1 MNKTFNSMLK
11 QLLCLFCVLAGNHA
25 LAAFPDKPVTLVVPF
40 APGGSNDI
48 VARQLAKQ
56 LTAQWGQPVIIE
68 NKPGAGTAIGAAYVA
83 KQRNDGYTLLVAS
96 STFTMA
102 PSVNKKLP
110 FNPAKDFTPIAMIGE
125 VPLVLAAKPNA
136 PGKDAKEYFE
146 YLKRTPNL
154 NYGATGVG
162 SIQHFAGVMLS
173 QALGNNMVAIQYKGG
188 GPAMT
193 DTMGGHIE
201 FSIGSMTQI
210 LPQLRNG
217 TLRGIAVTSTQR
229 SDAAPNLPTFQE
241 AGIKNYE
248 IQQWWGLLG
257 PANVPADIQTFINR
271 SVNQALKSEDLIKF
285 LATDGGKTKPMSVA
299 DFTALVN
306 DGLKRWNEV
315 AKQTGITA
323 Q

>member
-1 MNKTFNSMLK
+1 MKSIAALLRK
-11 QLLCLFCVLAGNHA
+11 LLCFLSFFILPQAW
-25 LAAFPDKPVTLVVPF
+25 AAYPEKPVTLVVPF

-83 KQRNDGYTLLVAS
+83 KQRSDGYTLLVAS

-102 PSVNKKLP
+102 PAVVNNLP
-110 FNPAKDFTPIAMIGE
+110 FDPVKDFTPIAMIGE
-125 VPLVLAAKPNA
+125 VPLALAAKPKS
-136 PGKDAKEYFE
+136 PGKDAKEYFD
-146 YLKRTPNL
+146 YLRTTPNL

-173 QALGNNMVAIQYKGG
+173 QALGNNMSAVQYKGG
-188 GPAMT
+188 SPAMT

-201 FSIGSMTQI
+201 FSIGSMTQV
-210 LPQLRNG
+210 LPQIRNG
-217 TLRGIAVTSTQR
+217 TLRGVAVTSSQR
-229 SDAAPNLPTFQE
+229 SAAAPDMPTFQE
-241 AGIKNYE
+241 AGIKDYD

-257 PANVPADIQTFINR
+257 PANVDPAIQQLIN
-271 SVNQALKSEDLIKF
+271 SAVNKALASKDVIEF
-285 LATDGGKTKPMSVA
+285 LAADGGTPKPMTVA
-299 DFTALVN
+299 DFRKLVH
-306 DGLKRWNEV
+306 DGLLRWATV

>member
-1 MNKTFNSMLK
+1 MKSIVAFIPT
-11 QLLCLFCVLAGNHA
+11 LLCLLSFFIFPHA
-25 LAAFPDKPVTLVVPF
+25 WAAYPEKPVTLVVPF

-102 PSVNKKLP
+102 PAVVNNLP
-110 FNPAKDFTPIAMIGE
+110 FDPVKDFTPIAMIGE
-125 VPLVLAAKPNA
+125 VPLALAAKPKS
-136 PGKDAKEYFE
+136 PGKDAKEYFD
-146 YLKRTPNL
+146 YLRRTPNL

-173 QALGNNMVAIQYKGG
+173 QALGNNMSAVQYKGG
-188 GPAMT
+188 SPAMT

-201 FSIGSMTQI
+201 FSIGSMTQV
-210 LPQLRNG
+210 LPQIRNG
-217 TLRGIAVTSTQR
+217 TLRGVAVTSPQR
-229 SDAAPNLPTFQE
+229 SAAAPDMPTFQE
-241 AGIKNYE
+241 AGIKGYD

-257 PANVPADIQTFINR
+257 PANVDPAIQQIIN
-271 SVNQALKSEDLIKF
+271 SAVNKALASKDVIEF
-285 LATDGGKTKPMSVA
+285 LAADGGTPKPMTVT
-299 DFTALVN
+299 DFRKLVH
-306 DGLKRWNEV
+306 DGLLRWATV

>member
-1 MNKTFNSMLK
+1 MKNMTSLLFK
-11 QLLCLFCVLAGNHA
+11 QLICLSALAVSSA
-25 LAAFPDKPVTLVVPF
+25 WAAFPEKPVTLVVPF

-102 PSVNKKLP
+102 PAVNAKLP
-110 FNPAKDFTPIAMIGE
+110 FDPIRDFTPIAMIGE
-125 VPLVLAAKPNA
+125 VPLALAAKPNA

-173 QALGNNMVAIQYKGG
+173 QALGNNMAAVQYKGG

-201 FSIGSMTQI
+201 FSIGSMTQV
-210 LPQLRNG
+210 LPQFRNG
-217 TLRGIAVTSTQR
+217 TLKGIAVTSAER
-229 SDAAPNLPTFQE
+229 SEAAPNLPTFQE
-241 AGIKNYE
+241 AGIKDYE
-248 IQQWWGLLG
+248 IQQWWGLMG
-257 PANVPADIQTFINR
+257 PANVDPKIQDFINT
-271 SVNQALKSEDLIKF
+271 SVNKALKSEDLIQF

-299 DFTALVN
+299 DFTNLVHG
-306 DGLKRWNEV
+306 GLKRWADV

>member
-1 MNKTFNSMLK
+1 MIKKISVITKLVF
-11 QLLCLFCVLAGNHA
+11 CLSAFFASSA
-25 LAAFPDKPVTLVVPF
+25 WAAFPDKAVTLVVPF

-56 LTAQWGQPVIIE
+56 LTAQWGQTVIIE

-102 PSVNKKLP
+102 PAVNTKLP
-110 FNPAKDFTPIAMIGE
+110 FNPVKDFTPVAMIGE
-125 VPLVLAAKPNA
+125 VPLALAAKPNA

-173 QALGNNMVAIQYKGG
+173 QALGNKMVAVQYKGG

-217 TLRGIAVTSTQR
+217 TLKGIAVTSTQR
-229 SDAAPNLPTFQE
+229 SDAAPDLPTFQE

-257 PANVPADIQTFINR
+257 PANMDPKIQAFINA
-271 SVNQALKSEDLIKF
+271 SVNKALKSEELIKF

-299 DFTALVN
+299 EFTSVVHG
-306 DGLKRWNEV
+306 GLKRWAEV

>member
-1 MNKTFNSMLK
+1 MKNMIRFFFK
-11 QLLCLFCVLAGNHA
+11 QLICLSA
-25 LAAFPDKPVTLVVPF
+25 LVVSSAWAAFPDKPVTLVVPF

-102 PSVNKKLP
+102 PAVNAKLP
-110 FNPAKDFTPIAMIGE
+110 FDPVKDFTPIAMIGE
-125 VPLVLAAKPNA
+125 VPLALAAKPNA

-173 QALGNNMVAIQYKGG
+173 QALGNNMAAVQYKGG

-201 FSIGSMTQI
+201 FSIGSMTQV
-210 LPQLRNG
+210 LPQFRNG
-217 TLRGIAVTSTQR
+217 TLRGIAVTSSER
-229 SDAAPNLPTFQE
+229 SEAAPNLPTFQE
-241 AGIKNYE
+241 AGIKDYE

-257 PANVPADIQTFINR
+257 PANVDPKIQDFINT
-271 SVNQALKSEDLIKF
+271 SVNKALKSEDLIQF

-299 DFTALVN
+299 DFTNLVHG
-306 DGLKRWNEV
+306 GLKRWAEV

>member
-1 MNKTFNSMLK
+1 MKSIVALLPK
-11 QLLCLFCVLAGNHA
+11 LLCFLSFFILPQAW
-25 LAAFPDKPVTLVVPF
+25 AAYPEKPVTLVVPF

-56 LTAQWGQPVIIE
+56 LTAQWGQTVIIE

-102 PSVNKKLP
+102 PAVVNNLP
-110 FNPAKDFTPIAMIGE
+110 FDPMKDFTPIAMIGE
-125 VPLVLAAKPNA
+125 VPLALAAKPKS
-136 PGKDAKEYFE
+136 PGKDAKEYFD
-146 YLKRTPNL
+146 YLRRTPNL

-173 QALGNNMVAIQYKGG
+173 QALGNNMSAVQYKGG
-188 GPAMT
+188 SPAMT

-201 FSIGSMTQI
+201 FSIGSMTQV
-210 LPQLRNG
+210 LPQIRNG
-217 TLRGIAVTSTQR
+217 TLRGVAVTSSQR
-229 SDAAPNLPTFQE
+229 SAAAPDMPTFQE
-241 AGIKNYE
+241 AGIKDYD

-257 PANVPADIQTFINR
+257 PANVDPAIQQFINS
-271 SVNQALKSEDLIKF
+271 SVNKALASKDVIEF
-285 LATDGGKTKPMSVA
+285 LAADGGTPKPMTVT
-299 DFTALVN
+299 DFRKLVH
-306 DGLKRWNEV
+306 DGLVRWATV

>member
-1 MNKTFNSMLK
+1 MKNMTGSLFK
-11 QLLCLFCVLAGNHA
+11 QLICLSALAVSSA
-25 LAAFPDKPVTLVVPF
+25 WAAFPEKPVTLVVPF

-102 PSVNKKLP
+102 PAVNAKLP
-110 FNPAKDFTPIAMIGE
+110 LDPIKDFTPIAMIGE
-125 VPLVLAAKPNA
+125 VPLALAAKPNA

-173 QALGNNMVAIQYKGG
+173 QALGNNMAAVQYKGG

-201 FSIGSMTQI
+201 FSIGSMTQV
-210 LPQLRNG
+210 LPQFRNG
-217 TLRGIAVTSTQR
+217 TLRGIAVTSAER
-229 SDAAPNLPTFQE
+229 SEAAPNLPTFQE
-241 AGIKNYE
+241 AGIKDYE

-257 PANVPADIQTFINR
+257 PANVDPKIQAFINT
-271 SVNQALKSEDLIKF
+271 SVNKALKSEDLIQF
-285 LATDGGKTKPMSVA
+285 LATDGGKTKPMSVT
-299 DFTALVN
+299 DFTNLVHS
-306 DGLKRWNEV
+306 GLKRWADV

>member
-1 MNKTFNSMLK
+1 MKSIVALLPK
-11 QLLCLFCVLAGNHA
+11 LLCFLSFFILPHA
-25 LAAFPDKPVTLVVPF
+25 WAAYPEKPVTLVVPF

-102 PSVNKKLP
+102 PAVVNSLP
-110 FNPAKDFTPIAMIGE
+110 FDPVKDFTPIAMIGE
-125 VPLVLAAKPNA
+125 VPLALAAKPKS
-136 PGKDAKEYFE
+136 PGKDAKEYFD
-146 YLKRTPNL
+146 YLRTTPNL

-173 QALGNNMVAIQYKGG
+173 QALGNNMSAVQYKGG
-188 GPAMT
+188 SPAMT

-201 FSIGSMTQI
+201 FSIGSMTQV
-210 LPQLRNG
+210 LPQIRNG
-217 TLRGIAVTSTQR
+217 TLRGVAVTSPQR
-229 SDAAPNLPTFQE
+229 SAAAPDMPTFQE
-241 AGIKNYE
+241 AGIKGYD

-257 PANVPADIQTFINR
+257 PANVDPVIQQIIN
-271 SVNQALKSEDLIKF
+271 SAVNKALASKDLVEF
-285 LATDGGKTKPMSVA
+285 LAADGGTPKPMTVM
-299 DFTALVN
+299 DFRKLVH
-306 DGLKRWNEV
+306 DGLLRWAAV

>member
-1 MNKTFNSMLK
+1 MQNMISLFAK
-11 QLLCLFCVLAGNHA
+11 QLICLSA
-25 LAAFPDKPVTLVVPF
+25 LVVSSAWAAFPEKPVTLVVPF

-102 PSVNKKLP
+102 PAVNPKLP
-110 FNPAKDFTPIAMIGE
+110 FDPVKDFTPIAMIGE
-125 VPLVLAAKPNA
+125 VPLALAAKPNA
-136 PGKDAKEYFE
+136 PGKNAKEYFE

-173 QALGNNMVAIQYKGG
+173 QALGNNMAAVQYKGG

-201 FSIGSMTQI
+201 FSIGSMTQV
-210 LPQLRNG
+210 LPQFRNG
-217 TLRGIAVTSTQR
+217 TLKGIAVTSTER
-229 SDAAPNLPTFQE
+229 SEAAPNLPTFQE
-241 AGIKNYE
+241 AGIKDYD
-248 IQQWWGLLG
+248 IQQWWGLMG
-257 PANVPADIQTFINR
+257 PANVDPKIQDFINT
-271 SVNQALKSEDLIKF
+271 SVNKALKSEDLIQF

-299 DFTALVN
+299 DFTSLVHG
-306 DGLKRWNEV
+306 GLKRWAEV

>member
-1 MNKTFNSMLK
+1 MKSIVALLPK
-11 QLLCLFCVLAGNHA
+11 LLCFLSFFILPHA
-25 LAAFPDKPVTLVVPF
+25 WAAYPEKPVTLVVPF

-102 PSVNKKLP
+102 PAVVNNLP
-110 FNPAKDFTPIAMIGE
+110 FDPVKDFTPIAMIGE
-125 VPLVLAAKPNA
+125 VPLALAAKPKS
-136 PGKDAKEYFE
+136 PGKDAKEYFD
-146 YLKRTPNL
+146 YLRTTPNL

-173 QALGNNMVAIQYKGG
+173 QALGNNMSAVQYKGG
-188 GPAMT
+188 SPAMT

-201 FSIGSMTQI
+201 FSIGSMTQV
-210 LPQLRNG
+210 LPQIRNG
-217 TLRGIAVTSTQR
+217 TLRGVAVTSSQR
-229 SDAAPNLPTFQE
+229 SAAAPDMPTFQE
-241 AGIKNYE
+241 AGIKDYD

-257 PANVPADIQTFINR
+257 PANVDPAIQQLII
-271 SVNQALKSEDLIKF
+271 SAVNKALASKDVIEF
-285 LATDGGKTKPMSVA
+285 LAADGGTPKPMTVA
-299 DFTALVN
+299 DFRKLVH
-306 DGLKRWNEV
+306 DGLLRWATV

>member
-1 MNKTFNSMLK
+1 MKSIVTFIPK
-11 QLLCLFCVLAGNHA
+11 LLCLLSFFIFPHA
-25 LAAFPDKPVTLVVPF
+25 WAAYPEKPVTLVVPF

-102 PSVNKKLP
+102 PAVVNNLP
-110 FNPAKDFTPIAMIGE
+110 FDPVKDFTPIAMIGE
-125 VPLVLAAKPNA
+125 VPLALAAKPKS
-136 PGKDAKEYFE
+136 PGKDAKEYFD
-146 YLKRTPNL
+146 YLRRTPNL

-173 QALGNNMVAIQYKGG
+173 QALGNNMSAVQYKGG
-188 GPAMT
+188 SPAMT

-201 FSIGSMTQI
+201 FSIGSMTQV
-210 LPQLRNG
+210 LPQIRNG
-217 TLRGIAVTSTQR
+217 TLRGVAVTSPQR
-229 SDAAPNLPTFQE
+229 SAAAPDMPTFQE
-241 AGIKNYE
+241 AGIKGYD

-257 PANVPADIQTFINR
+257 PANVDPAIQQIIN
-271 SVNQALKSEDLIKF
+271 SAVNKALASKDVIEF
-285 LATDGGKTKPMSVA
+285 LAADGGTPKPMTVT
-299 DFTALVN
+299 DFRKLVH
-306 DGLKRWNEV
+306 DGLLRWATV

>member
-1 MNKTFNSMLK
+1 MKTIA
-11 QLLCLFCVLAGNHA
+11 QLLTNLICSLSFFIAPSAWCAY
-25 LAAFPDKPVTLVVPF
+25 PEKPVTLVVPF

-56 LTAQWGQPVIIE
+56 LTAQWGQPVVIE

-83 KQRNDGYTLLVAS
+83 KQRNDGYTLLVGS

-102 PSVNKKLP
+102 PAVANNLP
-110 FNPAKDFTPIAMIGE
+110 FDPVKDFTPIAMIGE
-125 VPLVLAAKPNA
+125 VPLALAAKPKS
-136 PGKDAKEYFE
+136 PGKDAREYFE
-146 YLKRTPNL
+146 YLRATPNL

-173 QALGNNMVAIQYKGG
+173 QALGNKMNAVQYKGG
-188 GPAMT
+188 SPAMT

-201 FSIGSMTQI
+201 FSIGSMTQV
-210 LPQLRNG
+210 LPQIRNG
-217 TLRGIAVTSTQR
+217 MLRGVAVTSAQR
-229 SDAAPNLPTFQE
+229 SEAAPDMPTFQE
-241 AGIKNYE
+241 AGIKGYE

-257 PANVPADIQTFINR
+257 PANVDPAIQEFINV
-271 SVNQALKSEDLIKF
+271 SVNKALASKELIEF
-285 LATDGGKTKPMSVA
+285 LATDGGKPKPMSVT
-299 DFTALVN
+299 DFKKLVH
-306 DGLKRWNEV
+306 DGLIRWATI

>member
-1 MNKTFNSMLK
+1 MKSIAALLRK
-11 QLLCLFCVLAGNHA
+11 LLCFLSFFILPQAW
-25 LAAFPDKPVTLVVPF
+25 AAYPEKPVTLVVPF

-83 KQRNDGYTLLVAS
+83 KQRSDGYTLLVAS

-102 PSVNKKLP
+102 PAVVNNLP
-110 FNPAKDFTPIAMIGE
+110 FDPVKDFTPIAMIGE
-125 VPLVLAAKPNA
+125 VPLALAAKPKS
-136 PGKDAKEYFE
+136 PGKDAKEYFD
-146 YLKRTPNL
+146 YLKTTPNL

-173 QALGNNMVAIQYKGG
+173 QALGNNMSAVQYKGG
-188 GPAMT
+188 SPAMT

-201 FSIGSMTQI
+201 FSIGSMTQV
-210 LPQLRNG
+210 LPQIRNG
-217 TLRGIAVTSTQR
+217 TLRGVAVTSPQR
-229 SDAAPNLPTFQE
+229 SAAAPDMPTFQE
-241 AGIKNYE
+241 AGIKDYD

-257 PANVPADIQTFINR
+257 PANVDPAIQQFINS
-271 SVNQALKSEDLIKF
+271 SVNKALASKDVIEF
-285 LATDGGKTKPMSVA
+285 LAADGGTPKPMTVT
-299 DFTALVN
+299 DFRKLVHN
-306 DGLKRWNEV
+306 GLLRWATV

>member
-1 MNKTFNSMLK
+1 MKSIVALRPK
-11 QLLCLFCVLAGNHA
+11 LLCFLHFFILPQTW
-25 LAAFPDKPVTLVVPF
+25 AAYPEKPVTLVVPF

-56 LTAQWGQPVIIE
+56 LTAQWGQTVIIE

-102 PSVNKKLP
+102 PAVVNNLP
-110 FNPAKDFTPIAMIGE
+110 FDPVKDFTPIAMIGE
-125 VPLVLAAKPNA
+125 VPLALAAKPKS
-136 PGKDAKEYFE
+136 PGKDAKEYFD
-146 YLKRTPNL
+146 YLRRTPNL

-173 QALGNNMVAIQYKGG
+173 QALGNNMSAVQYKGG
-188 GPAMT
+188 SPAMT

-201 FSIGSMTQI
+201 FSIGSMTQV
-210 LPQLRNG
+210 LPQIRNG
-217 TLRGIAVTSTQR
+217 TLRGVAVTSSQR
-229 SDAAPNLPTFQE
+229 SAAAPDMPTFQE
-241 AGIKNYE
+241 AGIKDYD

-257 PANVPADIQTFINR
+257 PANVDPAIQQFINS
-271 SVNQALKSEDLIKF
+271 SVNKALASKDVIEF
-285 LATDGGKTKPMSVA
+285 LAADGGTPKPMTVT
-299 DFTALVN
+299 DFRKLVH
-306 DGLKRWNEV
+306 DGLVRWATV

>member
-1 MNKTFNSMLK
+1 MLK
-11 QLLCLFCVLAGNHA
+11 KLLCLFCALAGNHA

-271 SVNQALKSEDLIKF
+271 SVNQALKSDDLIKF

-306 DGLKRWNEV
+306 DGLKRWDEV

>member
-1 MNKTFNSMLK
+1 MKKAFASII
-11 QLLCLFCVLAGNHA
+11 QRLLCLLCLLSTPLVW
-25 LAAFPDKPVTLVVPF
+25 AAFPDKPVTLVVPF

-102 PSVNKKLP
+102 PAVNSKLP
-110 FNPAKDFTPIAMIGE
+110 FDPVKDFTPIAMIGE

-136 PGKDAKEYFE
+136 PGKDATEYFE
-146 YLKRTPNL
+146 YLKRTPRL

-173 QALGNNMVAIQYKGG
+173 QALGNDMVAVQYKGG

-201 FSIGSMTQI
+201 FSIGSMTQV

-257 PANVPADIQTFINR
+257 PANVDPKIQAFINT
-271 SVNQALKSEDLIKF
+271 SVNQALKSEELIKF

-299 DFTALVN
+299 DFTSLVH
-306 DGLKRWNEV
+306 DGLKRWAEI
-315 AKQTGITA
+315 AKTTGITA

>member
-1 MNKTFNSMLK
+1 MKSIAALLRK
-11 QLLCLFCVLAGNHA
+11 LLCFLSFFILPQAW
-25 LAAFPDKPVTLVVPF
+25 AAYPEKPVTLVVPF

-83 KQRNDGYTLLVAS
+83 KQRSDGYTLLVAS

-102 PSVNKKLP
+102 PAVVNNLP
-110 FNPAKDFTPIAMIGE
+110 FDPVKDFTPIAMIGE
-125 VPLVLAAKPNA
+125 VPLALAAKPKS
-136 PGKDAKEYFE
+136 PGKDAKEYFD
-146 YLKRTPNL
+146 YLRRTPNL

-173 QALGNNMVAIQYKGG
+173 QALGNNMSAVQYKGG
-188 GPAMT
+188 SPAMT

-201 FSIGSMTQI
+201 FSIGSMTQV
-210 LPQLRNG
+210 LPQIRNG
-217 TLRGIAVTSTQR
+217 TLRGVAVTSPQR
-229 SDAAPNLPTFQE
+229 SAAAPDMPTFQE
-241 AGIKNYE
+241 AGIKDYD

-257 PANVPADIQTFINR
+257 PANVDPAIQQFINS
-271 SVNQALKSEDLIKF
+271 SVNKALASKDVIEF
-285 LATDGGKTKPMSVA
+285 LAADGGTPKPMTVT
-299 DFTALVN
+299 DFRKLVHN
-306 DGLKRWNEV
+306 GLLRWATV

>member
-1 MNKTFNSMLK
+1 MKSIAALLRK
-11 QLLCLFCVLAGNHA
+11 LLCFLSFFILPQAW
-25 LAAFPDKPVTLVVPF
+25 AAYPEKPVTLVVPF

-102 PSVNKKLP
+102 PAVVNNLP
-110 FNPAKDFTPIAMIGE
+110 FDPVKDFTPIAMIGE
-125 VPLVLAAKPNA
+125 VPLALAAKPKS
-136 PGKDAKEYFE
+136 PGKDAKEYFD
-146 YLKRTPNL
+146 YLRTTPNL

-173 QALGNNMVAIQYKGG
+173 QALGNNMSAVQYKGG
-188 GPAMT
+188 SPAMT

-201 FSIGSMTQI
+201 FSIGSMTQV
-210 LPQLRNG
+210 LPQIRNG
-217 TLRGIAVTSTQR
+217 TLRGVAVTSSQR
-229 SDAAPNLPTFQE
+229 SAAAPDMPTFQE
-241 AGIKNYE
+241 AGIKDYD

-257 PANVPADIQTFINR
+257 PANVDPAIQQLIN
-271 SVNQALKSEDLIKF
+271 SAVNKALASKDVIEF
-285 LATDGGKTKPMSVA
+285 LAADGGTPKPMTVA
-299 DFTALVN
+299 DFRKLVH
-306 DGLKRWNEV
+306 DGLLRWATV

>member
-1 MNKTFNSMLK
+1 MKPIASLLTN
-11 QLLCLFCVLAGNHA
+11 LLCGLSFFIVPSAWCAY
-25 LAAFPDKPVTLVVPF
+25 PEKPVTLVVPF

-56 LTAQWGQPVIIE
+56 LTAQWGQPVVIE

-83 KQRNDGYTLLVAS
+83 KQRSDGYTLLVGS

-102 PSVNKKLP
+102 PAVVNNLP
-110 FNPAKDFTPIAMIGE
+110 FDAAKDFTPIAMIGE
-125 VPLVLAAKPNA
+125 VPLALAAKPKS
-136 PGKDAKEYFE
+136 PGKNAQEYFE
-146 YLKRTPNL
+146 YLKATPNL

-173 QALGNNMVAIQYKGG
+173 QALGNNMSAVQYKGG

-201 FSIGSMTQI
+201 FSIGSMTQV
-210 LPQLRNG
+210 LPQIRNG
-217 TLRGIAVTSTQR
+217 MLRGVAVTSAQR
-229 SDAAPNLPTFQE
+229 SEAAPDMPTFQE
-241 AGIKNYE
+241 AGIKGYE

-257 PANVPADIQTFINR
+257 PANVDPAIQEFINA
-271 SVNQALKSEDLIKF
+271 SVNKALASKELIEF
-285 LATDGGKTKPMSVA
+285 LAADGGKPKPMTVA
-299 DFTALVN
+299 DFKKLVH
-306 DGLKRWNEV
+306 DGLIRWATI

>member
-1 MNKTFNSMLK
+1 MKKNFLK
-11 QLLCLFCVLAGNHA
+11 IVVQSFCISA
-25 LAAFPDKPVTLVVPF
+25 LSVSSAWAAFPDKPVTLVVPF
-40 APGGSNDI
+40 TPGGSNDI

-83 KQRNDGYTLLVAS
+83 KQRSDGYTLLVAS

-102 PSVNKKLP
+102 PAVNAKLP
-110 FNPAKDFTPIAMIGE
+110 FDPVKDFSPIAMIGE

-173 QALGNNMVAIQYKGG
+173 QSLGNNMAAVQYKGG

-201 FSIGSMTQI
+201 FSIGSMTQV

-217 TLRGIAVTSTQR
+217 TLKGIAVTSTQR

-241 AGIKNYE
+241 AGIQDYE
-248 IQQWWGLLG
+248 IQQWWGLMG
-257 PANVPADIQTFINR
+257 PANVDPKIQAFINA
-271 SVNQALKSEDLIKF
+271 SVNQALKSEDLIQF

-299 DFTALVN
+299 DFTNLVHA
-306 DGLKRWNEV
+306 GLKRWADV

>member
-1 MNKTFNSMLK
+1 MKKMISLFFKPLI
-11 QLLCLFCVLAGNHA
+11 CLSALAVSA
-25 LAAFPDKPVTLVVPF
+25 AWAAFPEKPVTLVVPF

-102 PSVNKKLP
+102 PAVNTKLP
-110 FNPAKDFTPIAMIGE
+110 FDPIRDFTPIAMIGE
-125 VPLVLAAKPNA
+125 VPLALAAKPNA

-173 QALGNNMVAIQYKGG
+173 QALGNNMAAVQYKGG

-201 FSIGSMTQI
+201 FSIGSMTQV
-210 LPQLRNG
+210 LPQFRNG
-217 TLRGIAVTSTQR
+217 TLRGIAVTSVER
-229 SDAAPNLPTFQE
+229 SEAAPNLPTFQE
-241 AGIKNYE
+241 AGIKDYE

-257 PANVPADIQTFINR
+257 PANVDPKIQAFINT
-271 SVNQALKSEDLIKF
+271 SVNKALKAEDLIQF
-285 LATDGGKTKPMSVA
+285 LATDGGKTKPMSVT
-299 DFTALVN
+299 DFTNLVHS
-306 DGLKRWNEV
+306 GLKRWAEV

>member
-1 MNKTFNSMLK
+1 MKPTA
-11 QLLCLFCVLAGNHA
+11 LLIKKLLGALGLVIASNA
-25 LAAFPDKPVTLVVPF
+25 LAAYPDKPVTLVVPF

-56 LTAQWGQPVIIE
+56 LTAQWGQPVVIE

-83 KQRNDGYTLLVAS
+83 KQRSDGYTLLVAS

-102 PSVNKKLP
+102 PAVTNNLP
-110 FNPAKDFTPIAMIGE
+110 FDPLKDFTPIAMIGE
-125 VPLVLAAKPNA
+125 VPLALAAKPKS
-136 PGKDAKEYFE
+136 PGKDAREYFE
-146 YLKRTPNL
+146 YLRATPNL

-173 QALGNNMVAIQYKGG
+173 QALGNKMNAVQYKGG
-188 GPAMT
+188 SPAMT

-201 FSIGSMTQI
+201 FSIGSMTQV
-210 LPQLRNG
+210 LPQIRNG
-217 TLRGIAVTSTQR
+217 MLRGVAVTSGQR
-229 SDAAPNLPTFQE
+229 SEAAPDIPTFQE
-241 AGIKNYE
+241 AGIKGYE

-257 PANVPADIQTFINR
+257 PANVDPAIQAFINA
-271 SVNQALKSEDLIKF
+271 SVNKALASKELIEF
-285 LATDGGKTKPMSVA
+285 LAADGGKPKPMSVA
-299 DFTALVN
+299 DFKKLVH
-306 DGLKRWNEV
+306 DGLIRWAAI

>member
-1 MNKTFNSMLK
+1 MQSIVALLAK
-11 QLLCLFCVLAGNHA
+11 LLCFLSFFILPHA
-25 LAAFPDKPVTLVVPF
+25 WAAYPEKPVTLVVPF

-56 LTAQWGQPVIIE
+56 LTTQWGQPVIIE

-102 PSVNKKLP
+102 PAVVNNLP
-110 FNPAKDFTPIAMIGE
+110 FDPVKDFTPIAMIGE
-125 VPLVLAAKPNA
+125 VPLALAAKPKS
-136 PGKDAKEYFE
+136 PGKDAKEYFD
-146 YLKRTPNL
+146 YLRTTPNL

-173 QALGNNMVAIQYKGG
+173 QALGNNMSAVQYKGG
-188 GPAMT
+188 SPAMT

-201 FSIGSMTQI
+201 FSIGSMTQV
-210 LPQLRNG
+210 LPQIRNG
-217 TLRGIAVTSTQR
+217 TLRGVAVTSSQR
-229 SDAAPNLPTFQE
+229 SAAAPDMPTFQE
-241 AGIKNYE
+241 AGIKDYD

-257 PANVPADIQTFINR
+257 PANVDPAIQQLIN
-271 SVNQALKSEDLIKF
+271 SAVNKALASKDVIEF
-285 LATDGGKTKPMSVA
+285 LAADGGTPKPMTVA
-299 DFTALVN
+299 DFRKLVH
-306 DGLKRWNEV
+306 DGLLRWATV

>member
-1 MNKTFNSMLK
+1 MKPIA
-11 QLLCLFCVLAGNHA
+11 QLLTNLICGLSFFIAPSAWCAY
-25 LAAFPDKPVTLVVPF
+25 PEKPVTLVVPF

-56 LTAQWGQPVIIE
+56 LTAQWGQPVVIE

-83 KQRNDGYTLLVAS
+83 KQRNDGYTLLVGS

-102 PSVNKKLP
+102 PAVANNLP
-110 FNPAKDFTPIAMIGE
+110 FDPVKDFTPIAMIGE
-125 VPLVLAAKPNA
+125 VPLALAAKPKS
-136 PGKDAKEYFE
+136 PGKDAREYFE
-146 YLKRTPNL
+146 YLRATPNL

-173 QALGNNMVAIQYKGG
+173 QALGNKMNAVQYKGG
-188 GPAMT
+188 SPAMT

-201 FSIGSMTQI
+201 FSIGSMTQV
-210 LPQLRNG
+210 LPQIRNG
-217 TLRGIAVTSTQR
+217 MLRGVAVTSAQR
-229 SDAAPNLPTFQE
+229 SEAAPDMPTFQE
-241 AGIKNYE
+241 AGINGYE

-257 PANVPADIQTFINR
+257 PANVDPAIQEFINA
-271 SVNQALKSEDLIKF
+271 SVNKALTSKDLIDF
-285 LATDGGKTKPMSVA
+285 LAADGGKPKPMSVA
-299 DFTALVN
+299 EFKKLVH
-306 DGLKRWNEV
+306 DGLIRWATV

>member
-1 MNKTFNSMLK
+1 MKSIAALLRK
-11 QLLCLFCVLAGNHA
+11 LLCFLSFFILPQAW
-25 LAAFPDKPVTLVVPF
+25 AAYPEKPVTLVVPF

-83 KQRNDGYTLLVAS
+83 KQRSDGYTLLVAS

-102 PSVNKKLP
+102 PAVVN
-110 FNPAKDFTPIAMIGE
+110 
-125 VPLVLAAKPNA
+125 
-136 PGKDAKEYFE
+136 KEYFD
-146 YLKRTPNL
+146 YLRTTPNL

-173 QALGNNMVAIQYKGG
+173 QALGNNMSAVQYKGG
-188 GPAMT
+188 SPAMT

-201 FSIGSMTQI
+201 FSIGSMTQV
-210 LPQLRNG
+210 LPQIRNG
-217 TLRGIAVTSTQR
+217 TLRGVAVTSSQR
-229 SDAAPNLPTFQE
+229 SAAAPDMPTFQE
-241 AGIKNYE
+241 AGIKDYD

-257 PANVPADIQTFINR
+257 PANVDPAIQQFINS
-271 SVNQALKSEDLIKF
+271 SVNKALASKDVIEF
-285 LATDGGKTKPMSVA
+285 LAADGGTPKPMTVT
-299 DFTALVN
+299 DFRKLVHN
-306 DGLKRWNEV
+306 GLLRWATV

>member
-1 MNKTFNSMLK
+1 MKNMTGLLFK
-11 QLLCLFCVLAGNHA
+11 QLICLSALAVSSA
-25 LAAFPDKPVTLVVPF
+25 WAAFPEKPVTLVVPF

-102 PSVNKKLP
+102 PAVNAKLP
-110 FNPAKDFTPIAMIGE
+110 FDPVKDFTPIAMIGE
-125 VPLVLAAKPNA
+125 VPLALAAKPNA

-173 QALGNNMVAIQYKGG
+173 QALGNNMAAVQYKGG

-201 FSIGSMTQI
+201 FSIGSMTQV
-210 LPQLRNG
+210 LPQFRNG
-217 TLRGIAVTSTQR
+217 TLRGIAVTSAER
-229 SDAAPNLPTFQE
+229 SEAAPNLPTFQE
-241 AGIKNYE
+241 AGIKDYE

-257 PANVPADIQTFINR
+257 PANVDPKIQAFINT
-271 SVNQALKSEDLIKF
+271 SVNKALKSEDLIQF
-285 LATDGGKTKPMSVA
+285 LATDGGKTKPMSVT
-299 DFTALVN
+299 DFTNLVHS
-306 DGLKRWNEV
+306 GLKRWADV

>member
-1 MNKTFNSMLK
+1 MKSIVTFIPK
-11 QLLCLFCVLAGNHA
+11 LLCLLSFFIFPHA
-25 LAAFPDKPVTLVVPF
+25 WAAYPEKPVTLVVPF

-102 PSVNKKLP
+102 PAVVNNLP
-110 FNPAKDFTPIAMIGE
+110 FDPVKDFTPIAMIGE
-125 VPLVLAAKPNA
+125 VPLALAAKPKS
-136 PGKDAKEYFE
+136 PGKDAKEYFD
-146 YLKRTPNL
+146 YLRRTPNL

-173 QALGNNMVAIQYKGG
+173 QALGNNMSAVQYKGG
-188 GPAMT
+188 SPAMT

-201 FSIGSMTQI
+201 FSIGSMTQV
-210 LPQLRNG
+210 LPQIRNG
-217 TLRGIAVTSTQR
+217 TLRGVAVTSPQR
-229 SDAAPNLPTFQE
+229 SAAAPDMPTFQE
-241 AGIKNYE
+241 AGIKDYD

-257 PANVPADIQTFINR
+257 PANVDPAIQQFIN
-271 SVNQALKSEDLIKF
+271 SAVNKALASKDVIEF
-285 LATDGGKTKPMSVA
+285 LAADGGTPKPMTVT
-299 DFTALVN
+299 DFRKLVH
-306 DGLKRWNEV
+306 DGLLRWATV

>member
-1 MNKTFNSMLK
+1 MKSIVALLPK
-11 QLLCLFCVLAGNHA
+11 LLCFLNFFILPQTW
-25 LAAFPDKPVTLVVPF
+25 AAYPEKPVTLVVPF

-83 KQRNDGYTLLVAS
+83 KQRSDGYTLLVAS

-102 PSVNKKLP
+102 PAVVNNLP
-110 FNPAKDFTPIAMIGE
+110 FDPVKDFTPIAMIGE
-125 VPLVLAAKPNA
+125 VPLALAAKPKS
-136 PGKDAKEYFE
+136 PGKDAKEYFD
-146 YLKRTPNL
+146 YLRTTPNL

-173 QALGNNMVAIQYKGG
+173 QALGNNMSAVQYKGG
-188 GPAMT
+188 SPAMT

-201 FSIGSMTQI
+201 FSIGSMTQV
-210 LPQLRNG
+210 LPQIRNG
-217 TLRGIAVTSTQR
+217 TLRGVAVTSPQR
-229 SDAAPNLPTFQE
+229 SAAAPDMPTFQE
-241 AGIKNYE
+241 AGIKDYD

-257 PANVPADIQTFINR
+257 PANVDPAIQQFINS
-271 SVNQALKSEDLIKF
+271 SVNKALASKDVIEF
-285 LATDGGKTKPMSVA
+285 LAADGGTPKPMTVT
-299 DFTALVN
+299 DFRKLVH
-306 DGLKRWNEV
+306 DGLLRWATV

>member
-1 MNKTFNSMLK
+1 MQSIVALLAK
-11 QLLCLFCVLAGNHA
+11 LLCFLSFFILPHA
-25 LAAFPDKPVTLVVPF
+25 WAAYPEKPVTLVVPF

-102 PSVNKKLP
+102 PAVVNNLP
-110 FNPAKDFTPIAMIGE
+110 FDPVKDFTPIAMIGE
-125 VPLVLAAKPNA
+125 VPLALAAKPKS
-136 PGKDAKEYFE
+136 PGKDAKEYFD
-146 YLKRTPNL
+146 YLRTTPNL

-173 QALGNNMVAIQYKGG
+173 QALGNNMSAVQYKGG
-188 GPAMT
+188 SPAMT

-201 FSIGSMTQI
+201 FSIGSMTQV
-210 LPQLRNG
+210 LPQIRNG
-217 TLRGIAVTSTQR
+217 TLRGVAVTSSQR
-229 SDAAPNLPTFQE
+229 SAAAPDMPTFQE
-241 AGIKNYE
+241 AGIKGYD

-257 PANVPADIQTFINR
+257 PANVDPAIQQLIN
-271 SVNQALKSEDLIKF
+271 SAVNKALASKDVIEF
-285 LATDGGKTKPMSVA
+285 LAADGGTPKPMTVA
-299 DFTALVN
+299 DFRKLVH
-306 DGLKRWNEV
+306 DGLLRWATV

>member
-1 MNKTFNSMLK
+1 MKSIAALLRK
-11 QLLCLFCVLAGNHA
+11 LLCFLSFFILPQAW
-25 LAAFPDKPVTLVVPF
+25 AAYPEKPVTLVVPF

-83 KQRNDGYTLLVAS
+83 KQRSDGYTLLVAS

-102 PSVNKKLP
+102 PAVVNNLP
-110 FNPAKDFTPIAMIGE
+110 FDPVKDFTPIAMIGE
-125 VPLVLAAKPNA
+125 VPLALAAKPKS
-136 PGKDAKEYFE
+136 PGKDAKEYFD
-146 YLKRTPNL
+146 YLRTTPNL

-173 QALGNNMVAIQYKGG
+173 QALGNNMSAVQYKGG
-188 GPAMT
+188 SPAMT

-201 FSIGSMTQI
+201 FSIGSMTQV
-210 LPQLRNG
+210 LPQIRNG
-217 TLRGIAVTSTQR
+217 TLRGVAVTSSQR
-229 SDAAPNLPTFQE
+229 SAAAPDMPTFQE
-241 AGIKNYE
+241 AGIKDYD

-257 PANVPADIQTFINR
+257 PDNVDPAIQQFINS
-271 SVNQALKSEDLIKF
+271 SVNKALASKDVIEF
-285 LATDGGKTKPMSVA
+285 LAADGGTPKPMTVT
-299 DFTALVN
+299 DFRKLVH
-306 DGLKRWNEV
+306 DGLLRWATV

>member
-1 MNKTFNSMLK
+1 MKSIVALLPK
-11 QLLCLFCVLAGNHA
+11 LLCFLNFFILPQAW
-25 LAAFPDKPVTLVVPF
+25 AAYPEKPVTLVVPF

-56 LTAQWGQPVIIE
+56 LTAQWGQTVIIE

-102 PSVNKKLP
+102 PAVVNNLP
-110 FNPAKDFTPIAMIGE
+110 FDPMKDFTPIAMIGE
-125 VPLVLAAKPNA
+125 VPLALAAKPKS
-136 PGKDAKEYFE
+136 PGKDAKEYFD
-146 YLKRTPNL
+146 YLRRTPNL

-173 QALGNNMVAIQYKGG
+173 QALGNNMSAVQYKGG
-188 GPAMT
+188 SPAMT

-201 FSIGSMTQI
+201 FSIGSMTQV
-210 LPQLRNG
+210 LPQIRNG
-217 TLRGIAVTSTQR
+217 TLRGVAVTSSQR
-229 SDAAPNLPTFQE
+229 SAAAPDMPTFQE
-241 AGIKNYE
+241 AGIKDYD

-257 PANVPADIQTFINR
+257 PANVDPALQQIIN
-271 SVNQALKSEDLIKF
+271 SAVNKALASKDVIEF
-285 LATDGGKTKPMSVA
+285 LAADGGTPKPMTVA
-299 DFTALVN
+299 DFRKLVHA
-306 DGLKRWNEV
+306 GLLRWATV

>member
-1 MNKTFNSMLK
+1 MKSIAALLRK
-11 QLLCLFCVLAGNHA
+11 LLCFLSFFILPQAW
-25 LAAFPDKPVTLVVPF
+25 AAYPEKPVTLVVPF

-83 KQRNDGYTLLVAS
+83 KQRSDGYTLLVAS

-102 PSVNKKLP
+102 PAVVNNLP
-110 FNPAKDFTPIAMIGE
+110 FDPVKDFTPIAMIGE
-125 VPLVLAAKPNA
+125 VPLALAAKPKS
-136 PGKDAKEYFE
+136 PGKDAKEYFD
-146 YLKRTPNL
+146 YLRTTPNL

-173 QALGNNMVAIQYKGG
+173 QALGNNMSAVQYKGG
-188 GPAMT
+188 SPAMT

-201 FSIGSMTQI
+201 FSIGSMTQV
-210 LPQLRNG
+210 LPQIRNG
-217 TLRGIAVTSTQR
+217 TLRGVAVTSSQR
-229 SDAAPNLPTFQE
+229 SAAAPDMPTFQE
-241 AGIKNYE
+241 AGIKDYD

-257 PANVPADIQTFINR
+257 PANVDPAIQQFINS
-271 SVNQALKSEDLIKF
+271 SVNKALASKDVIEF
-285 LATDGGKTKPMSVA
+285 LAADGGTPKPMTVT
-299 DFTALVN
+299 DFRKLVH
-306 DGLKRWNEV
+306 DGLVRWATV

>member
-1 MNKTFNSMLK
+1 MKNMTSLLFEQVICLSALAVNS
-11 QLLCLFCVLAGNHA
+11 AW
-25 LAAFPDKPVTLVVPF
+25 AAFPEKPVTLVVPF

-102 PSVNKKLP
+102 PAVNAKLP
-110 FNPAKDFTPIAMIGE
+110 FDPIKDFTPIAMIGE
-125 VPLVLAAKPNA
+125 VPLALAAKPNA

-173 QALGNNMVAIQYKGG
+173 QALGNNMAAVQYKGG

-201 FSIGSMTQI
+201 FSIGSMTQV
-210 LPQLRNG
+210 LPQFRNG
-217 TLRGIAVTSTQR
+217 TLRGIAVTSAER
-229 SDAAPNLPTFQE
+229 SEAAPNLPTFQE
-241 AGIKNYE
+241 AGIKDYE

-257 PANVPADIQTFINR
+257 PANVDPKIQAFINT
-271 SVNQALKSEDLIKF
+271 SVNKALKSEDLIQF

-299 DFTALVN
+299 DFTNLVHG
-306 DGLKRWNEV
+306 GLKRWADV